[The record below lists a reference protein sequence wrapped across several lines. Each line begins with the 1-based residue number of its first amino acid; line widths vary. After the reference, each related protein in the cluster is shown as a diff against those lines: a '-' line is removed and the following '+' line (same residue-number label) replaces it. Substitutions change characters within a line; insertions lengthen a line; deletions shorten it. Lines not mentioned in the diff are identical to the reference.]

1 MKMNIDN
8 ILDIRKKE
16 SRLPTGAV
24 IISII
29 IHVALI
35 YGMYYVSR
43 HYLSQ
48 PSFKPFITASLIPAK
63 GLPSFRPGTTVT
75 KSRTTSTKVKTTT
88 KKVSAKD
95 AVKLPGIKKRKSSA
109 KPETK
114 RTVKKENGQPPQE
127 ERRSRIIVGKE
138 RGSYGRQDGIEGG
151 TGAGPGTISTIGLE
165 DFDYPWYAQSV
176 KGILSYNWVK
186 SIAPPDLAGTR
197 VVVRFR
203 IHKDGSVTDIVLIKR
218 SGIFALD
225 QEVIRAVR
233 NASPLPPLPKGT
245 RGESQVAQYEFVY

>member
-1 MKMNIDN
+1 MKMNIDK

-35 YGMYYVSR
+35 YGMYYLSR
-43 HYLSQ
+43 HFLSQ
-48 PSFKPFITASLIPAK
+48 PNFKPFITASLIPAK
-63 GLPSFRPGTTVT
+63 GLPNFRPGRTIT
-75 KSRTTSTKVKTTT
+75 KSRARSTNAKTTT
-88 KKVSAKD
+88 KAVASKD
-95 AVKLPGIKKRKSSA
+95 AVKLPGIEKKKSKA

-114 RTVKKENGQPPQE
+114 RNAKEESGQPLQE
-127 ERRSRIIVGKE
+127 ERKSRIIVGKE
-138 RGSYGRQDGIEGG
+138 RGRYGRQDGIEGG

-176 KGILSYNWVK
+176 KGILSHNWVK
-186 SIAPPDLAGTR
+186 SIAPPDLAGMR
-197 VVVRFR
+197 VIVRFR
-203 IHKDGSVTDIVLIKR
+203 IHKDGSVTDIVLVKR

-245 RGESQVAQYEFVY
+245 RTESQVAQYEFVY